1 MFVDS
6 SVLVAIFNQEG
17 DGADWEARV
26 ATLTSIVVSPMVKF
40 EAALAIS
47 REAALRSENEGKTR
61 ASLLIEARAFLDMYL
76 VALGADEV
84 AITADIGNA
93 AIDAAA
99 AYGKVVGHKAGLN
112 FGDCFSYACAKSLNL
127 PLLYKGNDF
136 SHTDLA

>member
-6 SVLVAIFNQEG
+6 SVLVAIFNTED
-17 DGADWEARV
+17 DGADWEARI
-26 ATLTSIVVSPMVKF
+26 ASLTSIVVSPMVKF

-47 REAALRSENEGKTR
+47 REAALRSENKGKTR
-61 ASLLIEARAFLDMYL
+61 AALLVEARAFLDMYL

-84 AITADIGNA
+84 AITTDIGNA

-99 AYGKVVGHKAGLN
+99 TYGKVVGHKAGLN

-136 SHTDLA
+136 SETDLA

>member
-6 SVLVAIFNQEG
+6 SVLVAIFNQED
-17 DGADWEARV
+17 DGAEWETRLAS
-26 ATLTSIVVSPMVKF
+26 LTSIAVSPMVKF

-47 REAALRSENEGKTR
+47 REAALRAENKGKSR
-61 ASLLIEARAFLDMYL
+61 AELLKEARAFLDAY
-76 VALGADEV
+76 LGALSTDEI

-99 AYGKVVGHKAGLN
+99 AYGKIVGHKADLN
-112 FGDCFSYACAKSLNL
+112 LGDCFSYACAKSLNL